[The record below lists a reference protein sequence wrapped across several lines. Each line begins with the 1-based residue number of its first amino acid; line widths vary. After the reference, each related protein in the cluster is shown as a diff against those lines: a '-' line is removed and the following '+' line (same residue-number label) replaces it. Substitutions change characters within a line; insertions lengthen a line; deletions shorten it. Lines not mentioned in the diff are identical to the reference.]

1 MRRLR
6 ALLVVCLVSLPV
18 SASQGGMNESISLE
32 GTGIEALQYE
42 EVMRTNNGPSDYDV
56 IILMDDDS
64 NISNISWITQVC
76 INSGV
81 CHPPQESHM
90 ERGDNGEFVGNL
102 DTEPGYSYVNWKFI
116 VEMENGSESHIPD
129 VGFGW
134 RVWSDCWFDNGTWGG
149 SETYCQEDDD
159 SLSGFTVSMVV
170 ASTVMAALMA
180 RRD

>member
-42 EVMRTNNGPSDYDV
+42 EVMRTNNGSSDYDV

-159 SLSGFTVSMVV
+159 SLSGFTVSMVL
-170 ASTVMAALMA
+170 ASAVMAALMA

>member
-42 EVMRTNNGPSDYDV
+42 EVMRTNNGSSDYDV